1 MLTIENK
8 LNTTLQYPF
17 FSDNLEDLIF
27 FDIETTG
34 FSADISSVYLI
45 GAVYYKGNSFHSIQ
59 WFADDYDSEK
69 ELLTSFFTFIKNFR
83 QIIHFNGT
91 TFDMPYLLK
100 KCKQHH
106 LNFDFSQ
113 LSSIDIYK
121 LLLPYKRYFPTNS
134 MKLKVLEDFLN
145 IHREDSYDGG
155 QLIHIYGNFLKAK
168 FSHSDEENQLL
179 KILLLHNYEDIVNLL
194 EASSVLFYVDWF
206 TKKPIFKKIEQY
218 EDTLIFHLRGPL
230 WDDYPL
236 LQRRKHTPFILAQR
250 DDIIFKGNQTCAT
263 LQVPIYSGELKFF
276 YENYKDYF
284 YLPNEDTAI
293 HKSVAVY
300 VEKEYRQKAKKNNCY
315 TRQCG
320 QFLWQPNSQLSPA
333 LKESC
338 SSKNYFYPFDETFLS
353 NTQLIEEYIQLVM
366 GVFSK

>member
-1 MLTIENK
+1 MLTIKKK
-8 LNTTLQYPF
+8 LDTTLRYPF
-17 FSDNLEDLIF
+17 SSNNLEELIF

-45 GAVYYKGNSFHSIQ
+45 GIVYYKGDTFHSIQ

-69 ELLTSFFTFIKNFR
+69 ELLIRFFTFIKGFR
-83 QIIHFNGT
+83 WIIHFNGT

-121 LLLPYKRYFPTNS
+121 LLLPYKRYFPPSS
-134 MKLKVLEDFLN
+134 MKLKALEDFLN
-145 IHREDSYDGG
+145 IHREDIYDGG
-155 QLIHIYGNFLKAK
+155 ELIHIYGNFLKAK

-179 KILLLHNYEDIVNLL
+179 QILLLHNYEDIVNLL
-194 EASSVLFYVDWF
+194 ESSSLLFYVDWF
-206 TKKPIFKKIEQY
+206 TKKPLLKKIE
-218 EDTLIFHLRGPL
+218 ECNDTLTFHLRSPL
-230 WDDYPL
+230 FDDYPL
-236 LQRRKHTPFILAQR
+236 LHKKKQTPSILAQK
-250 DDIIFKGNQTCAT
+250 DNIIFKGNQACAT

-284 YLPNEDTAI
+284 YLPKEDTAI

-300 VEKEYRQKAKKNNCY
+300 VEKEYRQKAKKSNCY
-315 TRQCG
+315 TRQYG
-320 QFLWQPNSQLSPA
+320 QFLWQPNSHLSPA
-333 LKESC
+333 LKESY
-338 SSKNYFYPFDETFLS
+338 SSKSYFYPFDETFLS
-353 NTQLIEEYIQLVM
+353 NTQLIEQYVQLIM
-366 GVFSK
+366 GTFSK